1 MKKLFN
7 VLVLVLL
14 AAFALNL
21 TACKKDNGDDDNEN
35 NKPSTSI
42 YEDFKIGLICLHDE
56 SSTYD
61 KNFIDS
67 MYRVNFIHNL

>member
-1 MKKLFN
+1 MKKLLN

-42 YEDFKIGLICLHDE
+42 YEDFKIGLTVPGKLLPKRIRGGVLLVD
-56 SSTYD
+56 TNYQ
-61 KNFIDS
+61 
-67 MYRVNFIHNL
+67 MR